1 MSNSKKTIMLS
12 ALCLAVAVMLLGYSS
27 YGWMTMTRRVRA
39 IGQNVQVT
47 VPENL
52 QISLSAD
59 GPWTDSLNVELNDI
73 VKSLTQND
81 PAPYKPFN
89 PESDM
94 FYLLPASS
102 YAGFDGTIWQTESA
116 RNDGSA
122 AANAEFQRGSR
133 IQWNGERG
141 AFEGHWIDVPLY
153 FKTDSESAVDIALLE
168 SASVTGNDS
177 NIQNTVR
184 AAFLD
189 SSCRTNSA
197 GGGEP
202 LVFAAPEN
210 HGVLDGVVFGGVV
223 IQDAHNKIA
232 PKYMSFEDGKSAK
245 LFTVRP
251 GQSGITRIVVRIWV
265 EGQSRDCVAKI
276 GGQTFSLSLGF
287 CIMDDTN
294 NG

>member
-1 MSNSKKTIMLS
+1 MSNSKKSIMLS

-59 GPWTDSLNVELNDI
+59 GPWTDSLNVELKDI

-81 PAPYKPFN
+81 PDKPYN
-89 PESDM
+89 PETDR

-122 AANAEFQRGSR
+122 AANAVFQQGNR
-133 IQWNGERG
+133 IKWNVERG

-153 FKTDSESAVDIALLE
+153 FKTDSESTVDIALL
-168 SASVTGNDS
+168 ATATSVAGDDS

-189 SSCRTNSA
+189 SDCDNNSA
-197 GGGEP
+197 GANDP
-202 LVFAAPEN
+202 LVFAAQGN
-210 HGVLDGVVFGGVV
+210 HGVFDGVV
-223 IQDAHNKIA
+223 IKDAQNKIA
-232 PKYMSFEDGKSAK
+232 PRYMSFENGTSAK
-245 LFTVRP
+245 LFTLKP
-251 GQSGITRIVVRIWV
+251 GRDGITRIVVRIWV
-265 EGQSRDCVAKI
+265 EGQSLDCVAKI

-294 NG
+294 HG